1 MVSSAGITLNVSA
14 VRMPNVSIT
23 EVVNSVLVL
32 LSVCDIVTLCVRL
45 PSESALIVQMVRAS
59 SLD

>member
-1 MVSSAGITLNVSA
+1 MI
-14 VRMPNVSIT
+14 R

-45 PSESALIVQMVRAS
+45 PSQSALIVQTVRAS